1 MERQLR
7 SSLLAAFF
15 LWFAMFSPWTRNDI
29 NFWAVMLSTAVLL
42 GILSFIYGRDI
53 WHSRTLFWGDMEGM
67 EAFRYWLGQIA
78 LGVLIAAV
86 LWGLFWV
93 GDKLSQ
99 LIFPFAR
106 DQVNAVYNIK
116 GTWDMQVLWA
126 MLLFVI
132 GPAEEIFWR
141 GYVQERLVRLFAS
154 SDRPRL
160 FCNAPVLAMAATVL
174 FYTLVH
180 VPSLNFMLIMAA
192 LVCGAAWS
200 VLYWLRPHWMPALIL
215 SHALWDAAVF
225 IWMPL

>member
-1 MERQLR
+1 MERHLR

-29 NFWAVMLSTAVLL
+29 NFWAVMLCTTILL
-42 GILSFIYGRDI
+42 SSLSFLYGRDI
-53 WHSRTLFWGDMEGM
+53 WGTPTHFWKTMEGL
-67 EAFRYWLGQIA
+67 EAFRYWLGQIV
-78 LGVLIAAV
+78 LGVLIAVV

-132 GPAEEIFWR
+132 GPSEEIFWR
-141 GYVQERLVRLFAS
+141 GYVQERLVRLFAAS
-154 SDRPRL
+154 ENPRL
-160 FCNAPVLAMAATVL
+160 FCNAPLMALLATTL
-174 FYTLVH
+174 LYTLVH

-192 LVCGAAWS
+192 LVCGAVWS

-225 IWMPL
+225 IWLPL